1 MKLILSIRGIKVLK
15 ISFIFVLILQLTVSI
30 FVFQPPKAHAGSLTE
45 LSDTMSSQYYYGY
58 SDHTIKFKIATPVNG
73 PTDTI
78 TVNLY
83 IYAVDGT
90 NYTDMDLSHG
100 TTTGYETE
108 ETLASSAAAGV
119 WGVSQTFPQD
129 FTVTFTAPTDAG
141 VTEIPANDYVVIE
154 IGLNASSGDH
164 QLANPE
170 VGNFVCIIAGT
181 FGDTGKIAYVTLAN
195 DRVGVTATVDP
206 TLSFSISDITV
217 GFGSFVSTNIRYATG
232 DVAGSAS
239 EPAADNPT
247 KLVVSTNG
255 DNGATITVQD
265 EGSGSSSGLWSAAPI
280 SELIAS
286 DTSRNI
292 IVVGNK
298 KKYGLYGKNASTLVI
313 HENFDN
319 DATDSALTRAA
330 QTFASY
336 TGPMSSASLDLVP
349 VAAVDATT
357 KAGAYTD
364 TITIICTVNF

>member
-1 MKLILSIRGIKVLK
+1 MKLILPIRGIKVLK
-15 ISFIFVLILQLTVSI
+15 ISFIFVLILQLTFSI
-30 FVFQPPKAHAGSLTE
+30 FVFQPPKAHAAALTA
-45 LSDTMSSQYYYGY
+45 LSDVMSRQKKSVN
-58 SDHTIKFKIATPVNG
+58 SNHTITFTTPTGVTSPG
-73 PTDTI
+73 VMLIRFPSDFSLLSVDYTDVDI
-78 TVNLY
+78 TD
-83 IYAVDGT
+83 DGT
-90 NYTDMDLSHG
+90 DLTLGSIPSGAQWGVLMDTLYFTIISG
-100 TTTGYETE
+100 TGTI
-108 ETLASSAAAGV
+108 AAGSV
-119 WGVSQTFPQD
+119 
-129 FTVTFTAPTDAG
+129 
-141 VTEIPANDYVVIE
+141 IVIE
-154 IGLNASSGDH
+154 IGTHATEGTTGDQQIDNAST
-164 QLANPE
+164 
-170 VGNFVCIIAGT
+170 AGSYT
-181 FGDTGKIAYVTLAN
+181 ITVDITLGTDVGKIGVVILN
-195 DRVGVTATVDP
+195 DDQVGVTATVDP

-357 KAGAYTD
+357 KAGNYTD
-364 TITIICTVNF
+364 TITIICTGNF

>member
-1 MKLILSIRGIKVLK
+1 MKSMKLILPIRGIKVLK
-15 ISFIFVLILQLTVSI
+15 VPFIFLLILQLTISVFI
-30 FVFQPPKAHAGSLTE
+30 FQPPKAHAAALTA
-45 LSDTMSSQYYYGY
+45 LSDVMSRQKKSVN
-58 SDHTIKFKIATPVNG
+58 SNHTITFTTPTGVTSPGGIA
-73 PTDTI
+73 I
-78 TVNLY
+78 TFSSDFSLDSV
-83 IYAVDGT
+83 
-90 NYTDMDLSHG
+90 NYTDMDITDDGAELTLGAIPSGSQWGIFMSPLYFDIVSG
-100 TTTGYETE
+100 TGTI
-108 ETLASSAAAGV
+108 AAGSV
-119 WGVSQTFPQD
+119 
-129 FTVTFTAPTDAG
+129 
-141 VTEIPANDYVVIE
+141 IVIE
-154 IGLNASSGDH
+154 IGTHATEGTTGDQQIDNASTAGSYTISI
-164 QLANPE
+164 
-170 VGNFVCIIAGT
+170 VGA
-181 FGDTGKIAYVTLAN
+181 DTGKIGLVIL
-195 DRVGVTATVDP
+195 DDDQVGVTATVDP

-349 VAAVDATT
+349 VAAIDATT

-364 TITIICTVNF
+364 TITIICTGNF